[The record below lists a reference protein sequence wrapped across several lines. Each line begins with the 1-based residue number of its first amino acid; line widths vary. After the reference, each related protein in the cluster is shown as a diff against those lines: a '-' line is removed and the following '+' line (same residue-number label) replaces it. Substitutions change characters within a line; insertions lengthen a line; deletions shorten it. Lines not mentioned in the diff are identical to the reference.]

1 MEAMRGLFDAGN
13 TPLLRRA
20 LSAYALRH
28 RVIAEN
34 LANVDTQGYRAQDV
48 SFETLLAEQD
58 RDLVRG
64 MRTHAGHLP
73 IGGGNRNAD
82 PVILPSETPFDNGVN
97 NVNVEEQSVLEA
109 QNQLMWNMATRLL
122 GKRYQGLRSAIKG
135 QIQ

>member
-1 MEAMRGLFDAGN
+1 MEAMRGLLDGGN

-48 SFETLLAEQD
+48 SFEAALADQQA
-58 RDLVRG
+58 DLVRG
-64 MRTHAGHLP
+64 QRTHPGHLS
-73 IGGGNRNAD
+73 IGSGDRLSD
-82 PVILPSETPFDNGVN
+82 PMITFSEQPFDNGMN

-109 QNQLMWNMATRLL
+109 QNQLMWNMATRML
-122 GKRYQGLRSAIKG
+122 GRRYQGLKSAITG
-135 QIQ
+135 QVQ